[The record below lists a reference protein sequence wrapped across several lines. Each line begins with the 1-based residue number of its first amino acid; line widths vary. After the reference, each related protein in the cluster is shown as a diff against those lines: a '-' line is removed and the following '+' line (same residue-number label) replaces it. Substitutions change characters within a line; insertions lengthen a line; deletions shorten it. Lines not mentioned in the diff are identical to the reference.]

1 MNWELYF
8 AFFSAS
14 FALALMP
21 GPDNIYVLTESLGR
35 GAKRGISLSSGLAS
49 GLIIHT
55 SLAATGLALLLR
67 QFPQLAINI
76 QLAGTIY
83 LLYIAYGTWRERV
96 SPMRLKDSQVQQSAP
111 GFWKS
116 WSKGF
121 LMNVLNPKVTLFFLA
136 LLPQFV
142 DTEARWSGFNQMFF
156 MGFTM
161 MLQAFLLFS
170 GIALLAG
177 SLHNYLARESFWQFT
192 RWFQITVLLLIAFG
206 LWFF

>member
-1 MNWELYF
+1 MNWDLYF

-21 GPDNIYVLTESLGR
+21 GPDNIYVLTESLTR
-35 GAKRGISLSSGLAS
+35 GSQRGVSLSSGLAS
-49 GLIIHT
+49 GLIVHT
-55 SLAATGLALLLR
+55 SLAATGLALLLT
-67 QFPQLAINI
+67 QFPELAFII
-76 QLAGTIY
+76 RLAGTLY
-83 LLYIAYGTWRERV
+83 LLYIAYGTWQEKV
-96 SPMRLKDSQVQQSAP
+96 APMHLEESQAKQEAP

-142 DTEARWSGFNQMFF
+142 DAEAEWSGFNQMFF

-161 MLQAFLLFS
+161 MVQAFLLFG

-177 SLHNYLARESFWQFT
+177 SLHRYLAKESFWQFT
-192 RWFQITVLLLIAFG
+192 RWFQIAVLLLIALG
-206 LWFF
+206 LWFL